1 MTGTGLIGRVAAF
14 AARTARTGAGAD
26 RRAATAALVLD
37 AVGNMVLGASRP
49 VSTIVYDVAGQWS
62 GDGGGAT
69 VVGRPDGMPPAGA
82 AFVNGT
88 LAHCTDFDDTHLP
101 SLLHP
106 GASVIPAV
114 LAAGE
119 PVDAAGPRLLDAMA
133 IGVELCVRLGMA
145 GYDAERRN
153 SIFFDRGQHATSI
166 CGAIGA
172 AVAVATLL
180 TGDADRIAAAGAVAA
195 SMGSGLIEANRSGG
209 SVKQVHT
216 GWAAHCGVAAA
227 QLAAAGMTGPPTV
240 LEGRFGF
247 FQAFCGERARPEVVV
262 DGLGERWHAERVRI
276 KPYPCNYFIHAGVE
290 CALALRARGVRP
302 EDVAAIELGVAEPAL
317 RTIAEP
323 AAAKAA
329 PATGYAA
336 AFSGPYTVAAA
347 LAGGAGLGVHVA
359 DFTDEAVRRP
369 EVRALAAKVAC
380 GPDDECTAVFPDRL
394 AARMRV
400 RLADGRTEEVF
411 RHGDRAGAAHGLT
424 ADELELKFR
433 LNCAALDGSAEAVR
447 DEVARLADAASAGS
461 VMAPLR
467 APVRDGAT

>member
-1 MTGTGLIGRVAAF
+1 MTRIGLIGEVAGF
-14 AARTARTGAGAD
+14 AAQVARTGLGAD
-26 RRAATAALVLD
+26 RRAAMAALVLD

-49 VSTIVYDVAGQWS
+49 VSAIAYGVARQW

-69 VVGRPDGMPPAGA
+69 VVGRPDGMPPTGA

-88 LAHCTDFDDTHLP
+88 LAHCADFDDTHLP

-119 PVDAAGPRLLDAMA
+119 PIDAAGPRLLDAMA
-133 IGVELCVRLGMA
+133 LGVELCIRLGMA
-145 GYDAERRN
+145 GYDHERRN

-172 AVAVATLL
+172 AVAVSTLL
-180 TGDADRIAAAGAVAA
+180 SGDAATIAAAGAIAA

-227 QLAAAGMTGPPTV
+227 QLAAAGLTGPPTV

-262 DGLGERWHAERVRI
+262 DRLGEHWHAERVRI
-276 KPYPCNYFIHAGVE
+276 KPYPCNYFTHAGVE
-290 CALALRARGVRP
+290 CALELRARGVRAD
-302 EDVAAIELGVAEPAL
+302 DVAAVELGVAQPAL

-347 LAGGAGLGVHVA
+347 LVGGAGLGVHLA

-369 EVRALAAKVAC
+369 EVRALAAKVVC
-380 GPDDECTAVFPDRL
+380 GPDDECTAVFPNRL
-394 AARMRV
+394 AARMWA

-411 RHGDRAGAAHGLT
+411 RFGDRPGPVHGLT
-424 ADELELKFR
+424 ADELALKFR
-433 LNCAALDGSAEAVR
+433 LNSVYLDGSGAVVR
-447 DEVARLADAASAGS
+447 DEVSRLTGAASAGS
-461 VMAPLR
+461 VMASLR
-467 APVRDGAT
+467 APVRDAAT